1 VIVID
6 TTVLVYAVGGR
17 HALAGPS
24 RNLLE
29 AIEQG
34 SVPATTTPEVI
45 QEFVHV
51 RARRHGRSD
60 AVRLGRAYAELL
72 SPLLMAGRSA
82 LEQGLTLFERIPGLG
97 AFDAVLAAA
106 VLQSET
112 TGLVSAD
119 RAFTSVPHLT
129 LFELGSPQLAKLV
142 DEG

>member
-24 RNLLE
+24 QALLE
-29 AIEQG
+29 AIEEG
-34 SVPATTTPEVI
+34 KVPATTTPEVI

-82 LEQGLTLFERIPGLG
+82 LEQGLALFERVPKLG

-106 VLQSET
+106 ALET
-112 TGLVSAD
+112 AGDGLVSAD
-119 RAFTSVPHLT
+119 VAFAEVPRLRF
-129 LFELGSPQLAKLV
+129 LELGSPALRELIETA
-142 DEG
+142 

>member
-1 VIVID
+1 GA
-6 TTVLVYAVGGR
+6 AVGGR
-17 HALAGPS
+17 PALAGPS

-34 SVPATTTPEVI
+34 SVSATTTPEVI

-82 LEQGLTLFERIPGLG
+82 LEQGLALFERLPELG

-106 VLQSET
+106 AIESGAS
-112 TGLVSAD
+112 GLASAD
-119 RAFTSVPHLT
+119 RAFASVPRLT
-129 LFELGSPQLAKLV
+129 FLELGSPQLEALV
-142 DEG
+142 